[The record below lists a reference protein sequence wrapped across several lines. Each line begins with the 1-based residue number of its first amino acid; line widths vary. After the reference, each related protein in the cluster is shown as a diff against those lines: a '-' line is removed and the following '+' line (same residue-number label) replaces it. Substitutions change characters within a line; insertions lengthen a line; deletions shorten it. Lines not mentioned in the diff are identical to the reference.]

1 MAYQT
6 REPSKT
12 IRVSAPS
19 SEMRMDR
26 VRPTPGRDTTR
37 MWAVDDVLDAM
48 LTTTG
53 FESVTVFLRPSP
65 TSGIDLAGFRGECQ
79 GAFQSITHFE
89 DGQGIPGLVAGGGFP
104 TSTHDVSHDDRFIR
118 SQVKQLGFHS
128 YICVPIPGREAT
140 AGCIEVGSRADSET
154 LLKQWLTVTREAER
168 LGLLLEREPPD
179 KAGQDSLP
187 DAERRLDLRLLG
199 GFEARRGGTSLS
211 IDSFARRRA
220 VTLLKILVTNYG
232 KVVVRDELVELLWPS
247 ETPKDGAQLL
257 KIVVHYLRRGLG
269 EAESGKT
276 EGSFISTEPNG
287 YSFNTAAPHTLDA
300 IEFEARAEEGFH
312 YERQGRWREA
322 LLALQGAAD
331 VYAGDYLQDEPYSD
345 WCTKRRRQLREKLFD
360 VLLTKA
366 RLLRTT
372 GNYEPAIRVYRRIL
386 DLDPCLEDVHRDLM
400 EVLHF
405 SGKRPQALRQFE
417 SCRRALREEFDVE
430 PVLETESLYRR
441 ILAGNT

>member
-1 MAYQT
+1 MAFQI

-12 IRVSAPS
+12 IRVGTRASDSRDDQA
-19 SEMRMDR
+19 
-26 VRPTPGRDTTR
+26 RPKLGKETSRT
-37 MWAVDDVLDAM
+37 WAVEDVLDAM

-65 TSGIDLAGFRGECQ
+65 ISGIDVAGFRGSCPR
-79 GAFQSITHFE
+79 AFQSITHFE
-89 DGQGIPGLVAGGGFP
+89 DGEGIPGLVAGGGYP
-104 TSTHDVSHDDRFIR
+104 ASTHDVSHDDRFIR

-128 YICVPIPGREAT
+128 YICVPIPGRDVT
-140 AGCIEVGSRADSET
+140 MGCIEVGSRADSET

-168 LGLLLEREPPD
+168 LGLLLEREPTH
-179 KAGQDSLP
+179 AGAEADP
-187 DAERRLDLRLLG
+187 DAQKRLNLRLLG
-199 GFEARRGGTSLS
+199 GFEAQRGGTTLS
-211 IDSFARRRA
+211 IDSFERRRA
-220 VTLLKILVTNYG
+220 VTLLKILLTNYG

-247 ETPKDGAQLL
+247 EPPKDGAQLL

-287 YSFNTAAPHTLDA
+287 YSFNTSAPHTFDA

-322 LLALQGAAD
+322 LVALQLAAD
-331 VYAGDYLQDEPYSD
+331 LYAGDYLQDEPYSD
-345 WCTKRRRQLREKLFD
+345 WCVKRRRQLREKLFE

-372 GNYEPAIRVYRRIL
+372 GNYEPAVRVYRRIL

-400 EVLHF
+400 EVLHN

-441 ILAGNT
+441 ILAGNP

>member
-12 IRVSAPS
+12 IRVSTRS
-19 SEMRMDR
+19 SDARLDQS
-26 VRPTPGRDTTR
+26 RPRPGKETTR
-37 MWAVDDVLDAM
+37 TWAVEDVLDAM

-65 TSGIDLAGFRGECQ
+65 TSGIDFAGFRGECG
-79 GAFQSITHFE
+79 GAFQSIKHFE
-89 DGQGIPGLVAGGGFP
+89 DGEGIPGLVAGGGHP

-128 YICVPIPGREAT
+128 YICVPIPGRQVT

-168 LGLLLEREPPD
+168 LGLLLERERPD
-179 KAGQDSLP
+179 PQPTEALP
-187 DAERRLDLRLLG
+187 DAERRLDLRVLG
-199 GFEARRGGTSLS
+199 GFEARRGGTALS

-232 KVVVRDELVELLWPS
+232 KTVVRDELVELLWPS

-269 EAESGKT
+269 EAENGKT

-287 YSFNTAAPHTLDA
+287 YSFNTSAPHAIDA
-300 IEFEARAEEGFH
+300 IEFDAWAEEGFH
-312 YERQGRWREA
+312 YERRGRWREA
-322 LLALQGAAD
+322 LVALQAAAD
-331 VYAGDYLQDEPYSD
+331 LYAGDYLQDEPYSD
-345 WCTKRRRQLREKLFD
+345 WCVKRRRQLREKLFE

-366 RLLRTT
+366 RLLRTA

-405 SGKRPQALRQFE
+405 SGRRPQALRQFE

-430 PVLETESLYRR
+430 PVLETETLYRR